1 MNQDKIKAMAE
12 HVISASYDYAKDAG
26 ITNNEAMNAML
37 GVTVAMAIGLKD
49 EKTAIDDLQVNI
61 TVAING
67 YFESMREA
75 NSL

>member
-12 HVISASYDYAKDAG
+12 HVINAAYDYGHDKG

-37 GVTVAMAIGLKD
+37 GVIVAMAIGLKD
-49 EKTAIDDLQVNI
+49 DNTSIDDLQVNVTI
-61 TVAING
+61 AVQA
-67 YFESMREA
+67 YFESMREG

>member
-12 HVISASYDYAKDAG
+12 HVISAAYDYAKDAG
-26 ITNNEAMNAML
+26 ITNNEAMNAIL
-37 GVTVAMAIGLKD
+37 AVTVAIAIGLKD
-49 EKTAIDDLQVNI
+49 EKTAIDDLQVRI
-61 TVAING
+61 TVAINR

>member
-12 HVISASYDYAKDAG
+12 HVINAAYDYGHDKD

-37 GVTVAMAIGLKD
+37 GVIVAMAIGLND
-49 EKTAIDDLQVNI
+49 DKTNMEDLQLNI

-67 YFESMREA
+67 YFESMREG

>member
-12 HVISASYDYAKDAG
+12 HVITSAYDYAKDTG

-49 EKTAIDDLQVNI
+49 DKTDMNDLQFNI

-67 YFESMREA
+67 YFDSMREA